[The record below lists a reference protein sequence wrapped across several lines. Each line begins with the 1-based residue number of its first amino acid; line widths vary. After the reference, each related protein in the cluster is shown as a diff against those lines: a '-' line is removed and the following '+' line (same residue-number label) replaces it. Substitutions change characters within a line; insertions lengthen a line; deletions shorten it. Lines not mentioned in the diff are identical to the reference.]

1 MFSCFCSVLRV
12 LRVLVFSC
20 SRVSQH
26 FPLSKTAI
34 SGAVAV
40 WMTFAYLYYQNA
52 EVDSS
57 GDLADAK
64 DSAQEVNDND
74 ASKTMAKIAAKN
86 AASAA
91 AKAKLVTEK
100 FARKAK
106 ALQRLIVAKMQVL
119 TAILATIMWS
129 PEVPP
134 ILLEVL
140 SYIGGFVTFDIPA
153 LLSTPDCLFDIEL
166 VTSTNATLSRRLDHV
181 QIDATSGGEGGM
193 APVDKWHLEL
203 LAPWTLM
210 FLVFVP
216 CCYYNKWISDRKV
229 EDDTFHGSKQGL
241 ARKKD
246 GWNK

>member
-1 MFSCFCSVLRV
+1 MCYTPPVK
-12 LRVLVFSC
+12 
-20 SRVSQH
+20 
-26 FPLSKTAI
+26 KTAL
-34 SGAVAV
+34 SGVAAV

-57 GDLADAK
+57 GDLTDAK
-64 DSAQEVNDND
+64 DSAKEVNDND
-74 ASKTMAKIAAKN
+74 ATKIVAKNAKTIAAKT
-86 AASAA
+86 
-91 AKAKLVTEK
+91 AKKIAER

>member
-1 MFSCFCSVLRV
+1 V
-12 LRVLVFSC
+12 
-20 SRVSQH
+20 
-26 FPLSKTAI
+26 
-34 SGAVAV
+34 
-40 WMTFAYLYYQNA
+40 TFAYLYYQNA

-57 GDLADAK
+57 GDLADAQEAGNEVK
-64 DSAQEVNDND
+64 DNEATKN
-74 ASKTMAKIAAKN
+74 ASKAAKKIAAK
-86 AASAA
+86 A
-91 AKAKLVTEK
+91 AKDAKKIAER

-134 ILLEVL
+134 ILIDIL
-140 SYIGGFVTFDIPA
+140 SYIGGFVTFNIPA
-153 LLSTPDCLFDIEL
+153 LFSTPDCMFDIAL

-181 QIDATSGGEGGM
+181 QIDATSGGKGGM
-193 APVDKWHLEL
+193 APIDKWHLEL

-210 FLVFVP
+210 FIVFVP
-216 CCYYNKWISDRKV
+216 FFYYNKWISDFEV
-229 EDDTFHGSKQGL
+229 NYDTDHNKSKQGL